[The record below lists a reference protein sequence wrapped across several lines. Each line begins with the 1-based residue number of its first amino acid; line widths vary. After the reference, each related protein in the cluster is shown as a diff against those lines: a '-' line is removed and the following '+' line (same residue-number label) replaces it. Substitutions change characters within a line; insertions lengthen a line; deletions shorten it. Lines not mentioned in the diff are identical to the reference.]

1 MPQSTSRSAERPI
14 AAVLLVLDS
23 LALLYEMYAQAL
35 GGTAAFLDFFS
46 YFTILSNLFA
56 IIMLAIM
63 LGDSR
68 PLYWNL
74 IRGAI
79 TSYMVFTS
87 LINRVF
93 LTSTPF
99 DFTSNIPDTVLHV
112 IAPLG
117 VLWLWFAYPP
127 RRVAWADIRYWYIF
141 PVVYVIFTLL
151 RGPGAGWYPY
161 YFLDPRQVGGYP
173 RVGISV
179 ALLMLLIGVVML
191 VVNSIGRIR
200 SAR

>member
-1 MPQSTSRSAERPI
+1 M
-14 AAVLLVLDS
+14 LLVLDS
-23 LALLYEMYAQAL
+23 LALLYELVTQAL
-35 GGTAAFLDFFS
+35 GGPAAFFDFFS

-68 PLYWNL
+68 PLYWDV

-79 TSYMVFTS
+79 TSYMVVTS
-87 LINRVF
+87 LVNRVF
-93 LTSTPF
+93 LTSSPL

-112 IAPLG
+112 VTPLG

-127 RRVAWADIRYWYIF
+127 QRRVAYADIRYWFIF
-141 PVVYVIFTLL
+141 PIVYVIFILL

-161 YFLDPRQVGGYP
+161 YFLDPRPAGGYA

-179 ALLMLLIGVVML
+179 AFLMLLIGLVML

-200 SAR
+200 RPR